1 MAGEPAY
8 RYDSYNYGTSAPAPR
23 HQQRPRISVIPGR
36 GPEPSLDPRVHVLV
50 RVVVTIALILAVAG
64 LVRVGLAS
72 AAVSANITYDNL
84 TMEVNAARAESGE
97 LEVQASNL
105 SNPAYVREYAASK
118 LGMEAPATV
127 ETITLGSDVV
137 VVNADGD
144 LSLSGSLAAVAQ
156 A

>member
-50 RVVVTIALILAVAG
+50 RVVVAIALILAVAG